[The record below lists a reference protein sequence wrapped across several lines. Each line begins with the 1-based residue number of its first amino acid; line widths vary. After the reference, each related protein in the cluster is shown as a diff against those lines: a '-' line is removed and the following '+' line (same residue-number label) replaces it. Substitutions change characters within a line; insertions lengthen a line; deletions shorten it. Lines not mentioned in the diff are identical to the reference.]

1 MGIRVRPEDE
11 AKILELAGRGPS
23 LAVRLPGADLV
34 TRPPPSAKPPRK
46 YRNEPV
52 EVDGVRF
59 DSKKEA
65 RRWAEL
71 VLMERAG
78 RITQLR
84 RQVAVP
90 VVVGGEVVCEYVADA
105 VYFEA
110 GTKVFEDTKSPAT
123 RRNPVYRLK
132 RKLLKALYGIDVRET

>member
-11 AKILELAGRGPS
+11 AKVLDLAGCG
-23 LAVRLPGADLV
+23 
-34 TRPPPSAKPPRK
+34 PPPSAKPPRK

-52 EVDGVRF
+52 EMDGVRF

-90 VVVGGEVVCEYVADA
+90 VVAGGEVVCEYVADA
-105 VYFEA
+105 VYFED
-110 GTKVFEDTKSPAT
+110 GTKVIEDTKSPAT